1 MTRICDKDCLHCRFA
16 DCILEELDAE
26 DYREARARD
35 KELTYTPEQRQIAA
49 KQRAYYEANKEEIA
63 AKQRAYR
70 EANKEKIAAYQRAY
84 REANKEKIAA
94 YQRAYYEANKE
105 KRPTRRPPQSSAKG
119 NKLPL
124 L

>member
-49 KQRAYYEANKEEIA
+49 
-63 AKQRAYR
+63 
-70 EANKEKIAAYQRAY
+70 YQRAY
-84 REANKEKIAA
+84 REANKK
-94 YQRAYYEANKE
+94 
-105 KRPTRRPPQSSAKG
+105 KRPTRRQPQSSARN
-119 NKLPL
+119 NKPSL

>member
-70 EANKEKIAAYQRAY
+70 EANKEK
-84 REANKEKIAA
+84 
-94 YQRAYYEANKE
+94 
-105 KRPTRRPPQSSAKG
+105 RPTRRQPQSSARE
-119 NKLPL
+119 NNTPVL
-124 L
+124 